1 MLIQCGKTII
11 MTASQIKSKHRVI
24 NYGEVLTP
32 KHIVKA
38 MLDLVKSETE
48 RIESRF
54 LEPACGTGNFLI
66 EVLERKLRVVE
77 NRYSKSQLEYERY
90 AILAVSSIYGIDI
103 LGDNVEECRR
113 QLFELFDA
121 AYSRLFKTKA
131 KEQCRQAAR
140 YILGRNIVH
149 GDAISLKTVGE
160 NPRPIIFSEWSL
172 VNDNLIKRRDF
183 AFYELVSCSGMRKLP
198 IFSDLGEESFIPDP
212 IKDYPPVHF
221 LKVPN
226 AYDD

>member
-1 MLIQCGKTII
+1 

-24 NYGEVLTP
+24 HYGEVLTP

-38 MLDLVKSETE
+38 MLDLVKAECE

-90 AILAVSSIYGIDI
+90 AILALSSIYGIDI
-103 LGDNVEECRR
+103 LADNVEECRQ

-131 KEQCRQAAR
+131 KKQCRQAAR
-140 YILGRNIVH
+140 YILRRNIVH

-172 VNDNLIKRRDF
+172 VNGGLLIKRRDF
-183 AFYELVSCSGMRKLP
+183 AFYELVNCSETRKLP
-198 IFSDLGEESFIPDP
+198 ILSDLGEEAFIPEP
-212 IKDYPPVHF
+212 IKDYPPVDF
-221 LKVPN
+221 LEVPN
-226 AYDD
+226 AYND